1 MRVERRYYGVNI
13 CRNILICLTLLSACL
28 PCRAQ
33 TDPNLTQ
40 YFQSPTFFNPASAGH
55 TDLLRIRVGSR
66 LQWLGIE
73 GAPRDFMATGDI
85 PFKLINRRWGAGAVL
100 MQESIGLYR
109 TLSVGAQLSAR
120 QKVGKGLLSLG
131 VQVSYLNQQFK
142 GSEVYIPDDD
152 DFHQSNDEAI
162 PNTDVTGQ
170 GVDLGLGVA
179 FSHKWVD
186 LGVSCTHLLQPTL
199 KLRREGDN
207 GTASSEGQDFEFT
220 FPRTL
225 YFTAQSN
232 IPIKNTLFE
241 VLPSVMLRSD
251 LHTVQA
257 NVTARVRWHKFL
269 TVGLAYRTQDAV
281 SLLLEGEIKGFTL
294 AYSYDYATSAIMR
307 ASSGSHE
314 VWVGYSLKLNFGEK
328 NRNKHKSIRLM

>member
-1 MRVERRYYGVNI
+1 MKIRQIIGL
-13 CRNILICLTLLSACL
+13 CACL
-28 PCRAQ
+28 VWFALPSRAQ
-33 TDPNLTQ
+33 TDPALTQ
-40 YFQSPTFFNPASAGH
+40 YFQAPTFFNPSAAGQ
-55 TDLLRIRVGSR
+55 TDLLRIRAGSR

-85 PFKLINRRWGAGAVL
+85 PFRLANRRWGGGAVL
-100 MQESIGLYR
+100 MQESIGLFR
-109 TLSVGAQLSAR
+109 TLSIGAQLSAR

-131 VQVSYLNQQFK
+131 LQVSYLNQQFK

-152 DFHQSNDEAI
+152 DYHESNDEGI
-162 PNTDVTGQ
+162 PTIDVTGQ
-170 GVDLGLGVA
+170 GVDLGLGIA
-179 FSHKWVD
+179 FSHKWID

-199 KLRREGDN
+199 KLRREGDH
-207 GTASSEGQDFEFT
+207 GSGGSDDQTFEFT

-251 LHTVQA
+251 LKTVQA
-257 NVTARVRWHKFL
+257 DITARVRWRKFL

-281 SLLLEGEIKGFTL
+281 SVLLEGEIKGFTL

-328 NRNKHKSIRLM
+328 NRNRHKSIRLM